1 MDRLESLLPNDGA
14 YRPRLHKLR
23 TRGKQIV
30 RWSKSQVA
38 GVPAYALRKITWG
51 AASEADEDA
60 GDDARAAAAEP
71 PAELFAAD
79 FDAIT
84 MVDSRPQ
91 SMLNSYR
98 MKDAQTARWHAK
110 TATAA
115 AAMASGV
122 SYVSS
127 AATLVSS
134 SSFSSA
140 ENISLS
146 LPSASPARSLS
157 SADSCGTSP
166 VSPVAGLRICDAKAI
181 EKSLQSIQN
190 DAEAVAASIKFH
202 NYEVALQLGQQ
213 RHLHYYELPFP
224 WRENRFIIH
233 GYRFYNSYSKSL
245 LSVFNW
251 YGWHNETVNIWTH
264 LCGALYFA
272 FLIFK
277 GFSQTAVYQSEL
289 VPAAA
294 KFMAFVFLTAGL
306 ECFLF
311 SVVWH
316 TFNGICHLK
325 QRSNCACVDYT
336 GITVLVTASILTT
349 EFVTLS
355 GSSDATFTWSLLFFT
370 GVSAALGAVGVFMNW
385 SPKFDRP
392 ESRPLRIAFYLLL
405 ASFGFFSY
413 LHSRLFNTAVDS
425 SDLIKPVFM
434 KSLAWYIIGVVFYG
448 TFIPERWR
456 SDVQVDANIPTEE
469 QLTTDLEIITKHRH
483 IHFRSQPASHRKC
496 KNADHKRSFKSLWW
510 VDYFCCS
517 HTLWHLFVLL
527 GVIGHYTAMLE
538 MFEKRWL
545 RG

>member
-1 MDRLESLLPNDGA
+1 
-14 YRPRLHKLR
+14 
-23 TRGKQIV
+23 
-30 RWSKSQVA
+30 
-38 GVPAYALRKITWG
+38 
-51 AASEADEDA
+51 
-60 GDDARAAAAEP
+60 
-71 PAELFAAD
+71 
-79 FDAIT
+79 
-84 MVDSRPQ
+84 
-91 SMLNSYR
+91 
-98 MKDAQTARWHAK
+98 
-110 TATAA
+110 
-115 AAMASGV
+115 
-122 SYVSS
+122 
-127 AATLVSS
+127 
-134 SSFSSA
+134 
-140 ENISLS
+140 
-146 LPSASPARSLS
+146 
-157 SADSCGTSP
+157 
-166 VSPVAGLRICDAKAI
+166 
-181 EKSLQSIQN
+181 
-190 DAEAVAASIKFH
+190 
-202 NYEVALQLGQQ
+202 
-213 RHLHYYELPFP
+213 
-224 WRENRFIIH
+224 
-233 GYRFYNSYSKSL
+233 
-245 LSVFNW
+245 
-251 YGWHNETVNIWTH
+251 
-264 LCGALYFA
+264 
-272 FLIFK
+272 
-277 GFSQTAVYQSEL
+277 
-289 VPAAA
+289 
-294 KFMAFVFLTAGL
+294 MAFVFLTAGL